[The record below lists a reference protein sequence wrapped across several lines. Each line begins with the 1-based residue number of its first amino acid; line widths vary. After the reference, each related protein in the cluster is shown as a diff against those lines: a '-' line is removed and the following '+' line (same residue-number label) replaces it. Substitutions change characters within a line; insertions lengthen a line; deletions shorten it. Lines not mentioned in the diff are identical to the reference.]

1 MMSEDTGVLRT
12 AKHFKSE
19 NDFPLTFLVEAR
31 DSDAQEQGSHRT
43 RARIVINKLAD
54 INRMALSFPNAAP
67 SDLRNYYTELE
78 ELLDKKTGLVS
89 GIERMSSQ
97 KYLAKNGSV
106 IENPAATDIWFYLID
121 PKTEQLVSRKDSI
134 VETTLLEPAAR
145 SELNIALPRATA
157 ESISFPLERKEQVHK
172 VGFTSCDKYFLGL
185 YSFYICYFSRS
196 KPL

>member
-12 AKHFKSE
+12 AKHFKNE

-43 RARIVINKLAD
+43 RARIVVNKLAD

-97 KYLAKNGSV
+97 KYLAKERIGDRESGCNGYMVLSHRSQDR
-106 IENPAATDIWFYLID
+106 AAG
-121 PKTEQLVSRKDSI
+121 
-134 VETTLLEPAAR
+134 EP
-145 SELNIALPRATA
+145 
-157 ESISFPLERKEQVHK
+157 
-172 VGFTSCDKYFLGL
+172 
-185 YSFYICYFSRS
+185 
-196 KPL
+196 

>member
-12 AKHFKSE
+12 AKHFKNE

-43 RARIVINKLAD
+43 RARIVVNKLAD

-121 PKTEQLVSRKDSI
+121 PKTEQLVSRKDRI

-172 VGFTSCDKYFLGL
+172 VGFTSCDKYLLGL
-185 YSFYICYFSRS
+185 YSFYLCYFSRS